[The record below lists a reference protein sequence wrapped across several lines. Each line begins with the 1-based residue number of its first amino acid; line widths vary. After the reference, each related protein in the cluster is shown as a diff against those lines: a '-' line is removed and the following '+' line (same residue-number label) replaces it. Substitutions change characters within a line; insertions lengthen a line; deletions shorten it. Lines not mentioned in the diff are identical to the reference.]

1 MEGQNFYALSL
12 EQCLLEPLE
21 PHHFSAVCRAILGI
35 IALNCAI
42 IDVLSNL
49 FGLLFVVMA
58 GLARLAIANTH
69 CAIILALLGHGV
81 LSIHFCFLSALIE
94 HSYLFVGTLYKT
106 LDK

>member
-1 MEGQNFYALSL
+1 MLIRN
-12 EQCLLEPLE
+12 LLEPHDLR
-21 PHHFSAVCRAILGI
+21 SIGLTVLRVV
-35 IALNCAI
+35 ALYCAI
-42 IDVLSNL
+42 ADVGCNL

-58 GLARLAIANTH
+58 GRARLGISNSH